1 MPTRPDRF
9 PILQARPDH
18 DSINSVTRA
27 QKDFAALHLTPEQ
40 KKDIDRSLEV
50 EFACAALALE
60 GVRLTQ
66 DEVARV
72 AVESA
77 PTAGGDVTGQRSEIR
92 AALKSIRL
100 VTSHVGQ
107 HQVAASLTPAL
118 LIELHG
124 DAEPGQNT
132 LAAGASSQATL
143 DNDAHTRLIAKLES
157 ACHWFSAESFVE
169 LHPVEQAAIVLMRVI
184 ELRPF
189 DDGIT
194 RIALAASS
202 LFTLRSELPPVIIS
216 SNLQVRYQAALTE
229 GMKMNTRPMVDLVA
243 EALVTTVS
251 EIVGRVRSK

>member
-9 PILQARPDH
+9 PILQSRPDH

-40 KKDIDRSLEV
+40 KKEIDRWLEV
-50 EFACAALALE
+50 EFTCAALALE
-60 GVRLTQ
+60 GVMVTQ
-66 DEVARV
+66 EEVARV
-72 AVESA
+72 AESA
-77 PTAGGDVTGQRSEIR
+77 PASGGDVSGQMAEIC

-100 VTSHVGQ
+100 VISHVDKQ
-107 HQVAASLTPAL
+107 QVAALLTPAL
-118 LIELHG
+118 LVELHG
-124 DAEPGQNT
+124 GVEPGQST
-132 LAAGASSQATL
+132 LDACASSQATR
-143 DNDAHTRLIAKLES
+143 DHDAHTRLIAKLDS

-169 LHPVEQAAIVLMRVI
+169 LHAAEQAAIVLMRVI

-189 DDGIT
+189 NDGVA
-194 RIALAASS
+194 RMALAASS
-202 LFTLRSELPPVIIS
+202 LFTLRSGLPPVIIS
-216 SNLQVRYQAALTE
+216 SNLQIRYQTALRE